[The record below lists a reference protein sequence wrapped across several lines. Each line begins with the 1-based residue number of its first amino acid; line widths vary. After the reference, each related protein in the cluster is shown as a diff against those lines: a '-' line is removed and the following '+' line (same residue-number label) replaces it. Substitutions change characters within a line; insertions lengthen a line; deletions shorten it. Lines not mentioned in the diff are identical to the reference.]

1 MSHFTHMKTC
11 FRNLTY
17 LEKALNRL
25 DINYKKQEKNIVSK
39 NSDLYIQNL
48 VIPQSN
54 GYDIEFAWNGKVY
67 ELVVDI
73 SFWEQPYP
81 IESFIDKVSKQYAGE
96 VIIGE
101 SNKMGFQP
109 VKYQQNVDGS
119 NTVVLERWNQSI
131 KNI

>member
-1 MSHFTHMKTC
+1 MSHFTHMKTS
-11 FRNLTY
+11 FRNLSY
-17 LEKALNRL
+17 LEKALNKL
-25 DINYKKQEKNIVSK
+25 NVNYKHHESNE
-39 NSDLYIQNL
+39 NL

-73 SFWEQPYP
+73 SFWDQAYP
-81 IESFIDKVSKQYAGE
+81 IETFMDKVSKQYAGE

-101 SNKMGFQP
+101 SHKMGFQP

-119 NTVVLERWNQSI
+119 NTVVLERWNQH
-131 KNI
+131 

>member
-1 MSHFTHMKTC
+1 MKTS
-11 FRNLTY
+11 FRNLFY

-25 DINYKKQEKNIVSK
+25 NIEYKEQKTNIETEELS
-39 NSDLYIQNL
+39 NTNL

-54 GYDIEFAWNGKVY
+54 GYDIEFVWNGQIY
-67 ELVVDI
+67 ELVVDV

-101 SNKMGFQP
+101 SHKMGFQP

-119 NTVVLERWNQSI
+119 NTVVLERWNQ
-131 KNI
+131 NI